1 MAVFRPFLVKPKN
14 LNQVLGL
21 LLFFVTVP
29 LLLGVLAL
37 LVAQARHERQL
48 AHTQL
53 SALAATLVQAV
64 DRELDH
70 GKAQLEVLAASSLVD
85 KREWQELY
93 AYGSEITRSR
103 PGSLIAL
110 VDPKGQQLVNTA
122 VPLGQPLPNLWS
134 LGQQNQ
140 EALWEGNK
148 LPLSSQNLTRDVFEK
163 NRVIYSDLYYGLL
176 IKRPTLA
183 LSVPVVRNTKVAYAL
198 VLSFP
203 PALIERLI
211 RQSVNV
217 PGLRA
222 AVIDRHLT
230 VVASNEASASR
241 MGNAASRLD
250 IPADSA
256 AGMFETTSRDGTP
269 VQGTYAVSAVN
280 GFTVRVAFPQAGLGT
295 SWPGVSTG
303 WILLVVA
310 VLLVSVLLVG
320 SLGGRLARSLREL
333 GEAVRDGKPPEGKVS
348 GITEIDLLAQALRTG
363 AQAERKRRED
373 LVINTQRQQ
382 TELELRKADR
392 QKDEFLATLAHELR
406 NPLAPIRTAVELIR
420 QRQPAD
426 TVVQRARD
434 VIERQVS
441 HLSRLVDDLLEV
453 SRITMGTIHLRQEP
467 LDLGVL
473 VAAVAESAEAT
484 VHAAGLSLTMQPAG
498 APVMV
503 NGDATRLSQCVMN
516 LVNNAV
522 KFTPLGGR
530 ITLRVSQEG
539 AQGVVEVS
547 DNGIGI
553 SAGNLDRIFEL
564 FVQANPSGTH
574 GHTGLGIG
582 LALTRK
588 LVALHG
594 GAVHAASA
602 GVGQG
607 SRFRIELP
615 PSSGLAVQDA
625 PEEIPGGL
633 VPGGARV
640 LVVDDNRDAA
650 DMLGEMLGLF
660 GFQTQVE
667 YTGEAALRAVL
678 ARAPDALLLDIGLPD
693 MDGYQVCRRIRAMA
707 GLAQP
712 VLIALTGWG
721 QESDR
726 EQAHAAGFDGHLTKP
741 ADPDSVVA
749 MLNEKLVVRSAATE
763 ALH

>member
-1 MAVFRPFLVKPKN
+1 M
-14 LNQVLGL
+14 G
-21 LLFFVTVP
+21 
-29 LLLGVLAL
+29 
-37 LVAQARHERQL
+37 
-48 AHTQL
+48 
-53 SALAATLVQAV
+53 
-64 DRELDH
+64 
-70 GKAQLEVLAASSLVD
+70 
-85 KREWQELY
+85 
-93 AYGSEITRSR
+93 
-103 PGSLIAL
+103 
-110 VDPKGQQLVNTA
+110 GQQQA
-122 VPLGQPLPNLWS
+122 
-134 LGQQNQ
+134 
-140 EALWEGNK
+140 AAWEGNK

-176 IKRPTLA
+176 LKRPTLA
-183 LSVPVVRNTKVAYAL
+183 LSVPVVRQGQVAYAL

-203 PALIERLI
+203 PLLIERLI

-217 PGLRA
+217 PALRA
-222 AVIDRHLT
+222 SVIDRRST

-241 MGNAASRLD
+241 MGNPATPLD
-250 IPADSA
+250 IA
-256 AGMFETTSRDGTP
+256 AGSATGLYESISRDGTP
-269 VQGTYAVSAVN
+269 VQGAYAVSAVN
-280 GFTVRVAFPQAGLGT
+280 GFMVRVALPAGGAAAA
-295 SWPGVSTG
+295 WPVLSTG
-303 WILLVVA
+303 WIALVVGG
-310 VLLVSVLLVG
+310 LLVSIWLVG
-320 SLGGRLARSLREL
+320 SLGGRLARMLREL
-333 GEAVRDGKPPEGKVS
+333 GEAARSGQAPEVKPS
-348 GITEIDLLAQALRTG
+348 GIAEIDLLAQALRTG
-363 AQAERKRRED
+363 EQAERKRREE
-373 LVINTQRQQ
+373 LVISTQRQQ

-406 NPLAPIRTAVELIR
+406 NPLAPIRTSVELIR
-420 QRQPAD
+420 QREPTD
-426 TVVQRARD
+426 TVVLRARD
-434 VIERQVS
+434 VIERQVA
-441 HLSRLVDDLLEV
+441 HMSRLVDDLLEV

-467 LDLGVL
+467 LDLGAL

-484 VHAAGLSLTMQPAG
+484 VRAAGLSLTMQPAG
-498 APVMV
+498 APVLV

-530 ITLRVSQEG
+530 ITLGVSQEG
-539 AQGVVEVS
+539 GRTVVEVS

-553 SAGNLDRIFEL
+553 SADNLDRIFEL

-615 PSSGLAVQDA
+615 TSSSLAVQVS
-625 PEEIPGGL
+625 PEENPVGL
-633 VPGGARV
+633 PASSARV

-650 DMLGEMLGLF
+650 DTLAEMLALF
-660 GFQTQVE
+660 GFQTQAE

-678 ARAPDALLLDIGLPD
+678 ARAPDAVLLDIGLPD

-712 VLIALTGWG
+712 VLIAVTGWG

-726 EQAHAAGFDGHLTKP
+726 EQAQAAGFDAHLTKP

-749 MLNEKLVVRSAATE
+749 LLNEKLNARSAGG
-763 ALH
+763 